1 MVSSHKRSQIWACLP
16 IFILLMT
23 FVSIVTMSDNADGFE
38 ISFDKTQQ
46 TSVFYLDNGMEVI
59 LVENHANPM
68 IAAFTIVKTGSR
80 NEDAATNGAAHFL
93 EHLLFNGTKTR
104 TQKQLY
110 DEMDF
115 YGGYNNAH
123 TGPDYTNY
131 MVLMP
136 KEFIAQGMDIQA
148 DMLFNSTLPEEKF
161 EKERGI
167 VTEEIGR
174 SADRPTYQVQNHF
187 LRTFFAGTPYERPV
201 LGTISTISHLQREQ
215 VLEYYRTWYVPN
227 NMTLMVIGDFSTP
240 EMVALVRE
248 KYDGYPTGQ
257 LPRPRTIQLMSPKSL
272 RIIHANGIG
281 KFPSDR
287 VYLNIGYVLPPP
299 TSEDFKALEMLTEFL
314 GGKETS
320 RLKTL
325 FKQDE
330 YSDWVN
336 TISAGID
343 FNRDFSTLQI
353 SAELPLDSDIE
364 RTVELITQAVKGMAD
379 EPLSKEKL
387 ESALVSRVTSEIY
400 LQEKLH
406 YYPMMKAPYLT
417 AIGPS
422 FLRDNIE
429 KLSLVTPQ
437 AIQNAAKNYL
447 SGQFPVVTAMLPTQA
462 NTGVIAG
469 QSPNHYHMET
479 LANGLTVVAQEN
491 RDSRVI
497 GVNILAKERT
507 LSEGKDRWG
516 LTEILQRMLVLGGTE
531 KHPDESLYQ
540 AFESIGAELKVHD
553 NPHIPYD
560 NYYNSPRFAYIRLKL
575 IDVFFDKGLALLS
588 EMIRQPRLTE
598 SAFEQAKKEVIPL
611 TVTNA
616 QSTPRVAARLL
627 YDNLF
632 VENPG
637 YGWVLGKAEQLE
649 GVLLSE
655 VQVFQRKFYNPA
667 NLMLVV
673 SGNQSIDGVMALVK
687 QHFGGA
693 WGESQWKPPTFTP
706 QFAELGHTVREKIG
720 KQQSYICLANRFEAA
735 ETDEPALLVLR
746 NLFSEKLAF
755 QLREKQGLAYS
766 VSMHVQSYDE
776 LNWYRITMGTGPE
789 NVNLAL
795 EGIQNEIQSVRNI
808 TFDEKVIQQA
818 INAILGRFGMR
829 RLDRVSHAYWV
840 GMEVLDGNPPEADEQ
855 FFEQLKK
862 VTAEDVENLKR
873 QVFHHDDHLIVI
885 VE

>member
-1 MVSSHKRSQIWACLP
+1 MVSIHKRSQFWTSLP

-23 FVSIVTMSDNADGFE
+23 LISTVTMSDGADDFKVP
-38 ISFDKTQQ
+38 FDKTQQ
-46 TSVFYLDNGMEVI
+46 GSVFYLDNGMEVI

-80 NEDAATNGAAHFL
+80 NEEAATNGAAHFL

-136 KEFIAQGMDIQA
+136 KEFIARGMDIQA
-148 DMLFNSTLPEEKF
+148 DMLFNSTLPQEKF

-167 VTEEIGR
+167 VIEEIGR

-201 LGTISTISHLQREQ
+201 LGTVSTISHLQREQ

-240 EMVALVRE
+240 EMVALVKE
-248 KYDGYPTGQ
+248 KYGGYPTGQ
-257 LPRPRTIQLMSPKSL
+257 LPRSQTIQLTSPKSL
-272 RIIHANGIG
+272 RIIWANGIG
-281 KFPSDR
+281 KFPNDR
-287 VYLNIGYVLPPP
+287 AYLNLGYILPPP
-299 TSEDFKALEMLTEFL
+299 TSEDLQALEMLTEFL

-325 FKQDE
+325 FKQDG
-330 YSDWVN
+330 YIDWVN
-336 TISAGID
+336 TISASID

-353 SAELPLDSDIE
+353 SAELPLDSDVK

-379 EPLSKEKL
+379 EPLSEAKL
-387 ESALVSRVTSEIY
+387 ESALVSHVTGEIY

-422 FLRDNIE
+422 FLRDDIE
-429 KLSLVTPQ
+429 NFSGVTPE
-437 AIQNAAKNYL
+437 AIQSVAKKYL
-447 SGQFPVVTAMLPTQA
+447 SDHFPVVTVMSPPHQIDSSVT
-462 NTGVIAG
+462 VD
-469 QSPNHYHMET
+469 QSPNIYHTET
-479 LANGLTVVAQEN
+479 LANGLTVVVQEN
-491 RDSRVI
+491 SDSRVI
-497 GVNILAKERT
+497 GINLLAKERA

-516 LTEILQRMLVLGGTE
+516 MTEILQRMLILGGTE

-553 NPHIPYD
+553 NPYIPYD

-575 IDVFFDKGLALLS
+575 IDVFFDRGLVLLS
-588 EMIRQPRLTE
+588 EMVRQPKLTE
-598 SAFEQAKKEVIPL
+598 NAFEQAKREVIPL
-611 TVTNA
+611 AVTNA
-616 QSTPRVAARLL
+616 QSTPRVAARLF

-637 YGWVLGKAEQLE
+637 YGWILGKAEQLE
-649 GVLLSE
+649 GIVLSDLKA
-655 VQVFQRKFYNPA
+655 FQRKFYNPA

-673 SGNQSIDGVMALVK
+673 SGNQPIDSVMALVK
-687 QHFGGA
+687 QYFGGV
-693 WGESQWKPPTFTP
+693 WGESQWKSPTFTP

-720 KQQSYICLANRFEAA
+720 KQQSYIYLANRFEAA
-735 ETDEPALLVLR
+735 ETDRPALLVLR

-755 QLREKQGLAYS
+755 NLREKQGLAYS
-766 VSMHVQSYDE
+766 ISMHVRNYDE
-776 LNWYRITMGTGPE
+776 LNWYRITMGTRPE
-789 NVNLAL
+789 NIDLAL

-808 TFDEKVIQQA
+808 AFDEKAIHQA

-829 RLDRVSHAYWV
+829 
-840 GMEVLDGNPPEADEQ
+840 
-855 FFEQLKK
+855 
-862 VTAEDVENLKR
+862 
-873 QVFHHDDHLIVI
+873 
-885 VE
+885 

>member
-1 MVSSHKRSQIWACLP
+1 MVSIHKRSKFWTSLP

-23 FVSIVTMSDNADGFE
+23 FVSIVTMADDADDFKAL
-38 ISFDKTQQ
+38 FDQTQRS
-46 TSVFYLDNGMEVI
+46 SVFYLDNGMEII

-80 NEDAATNGAAHFL
+80 HEDAVTNGAAHFL

-167 VTEEIGR
+167 ITEEIGR

-201 LGTISTISHLQREQ
+201 LGTISTITHLQREQ

-240 EMVALVRE
+240 EMVALVKK
-248 KYDGYPTGQ
+248 KYGGYPMGQ
-257 LPRPRTIQLMSPKSL
+257 LPRAQTIQLTAPKSL
-272 RIIHANGIG
+272 RIIWANGMD
-281 KFPSDR
+281 KFPNDR
-287 VYLNIGYVLPPP
+287 AYLNLGYVLPPP
-299 TSEDFKALEMLTEFL
+299 TSEDFPVLEMLTEFL

-320 RLKTL
+320 RLKML
-325 FKQDE
+325 FKQDG
-330 YSDWVN
+330 YIDWVN
-336 TISAGID
+336 SISASID

-353 SAELPLDSDIE
+353 SAELPLDSDVE
-364 RTVELITQAVKGMAD
+364 RTVELITRAVKGMAD
-379 EPLSKEKL
+379 ESLSQEKL
-387 ESALVSRVTSEIY
+387 ESALVSHVTGEIY

-417 AIGPS
+417 AVGPS
-422 FLRDNIE
+422 LLRDNID
-429 KLSLVTPQ
+429 KFSRVTPQ
-437 AIQNAAKNYL
+437 AIQSAAKKYL
-447 SGQFPVVTAMLPTQA
+447 SNHFPVVTVMSPPQT
-462 NTGVIAG
+462 NSSVSVN
-469 QSPNHYHMET
+469 QSPNLYHTEMLE
-479 LANGLTVVAQEN
+479 NGLTVVVQEN

-497 GVNILAKERT
+497 GINLLARERA
-507 LSEGKDRWG
+507 LSEGKNRWG
-516 LTEILQRMLVLGGTE
+516 MTEILQRMLVLGGTQ

-540 AFESIGAELKVHD
+540 AFGSIGAELKVHD

-575 IDVFFDKGLALLS
+575 IDAFFDRGLALLS

-598 SAFEQAKKEVIPL
+598 SAFKQAKREVIPL
-611 TVTNA
+611 AVTNA
-616 QSTPRVAARLL
+616 QSTPRVAARLF

-632 VENPG
+632 VANPG

-649 GVLLSE
+649 GILLSE
-655 VQVFQRKFYNPA
+655 LQAFHRKFYNPA

-673 SGNQSIDGVMALVK
+673 SGNQPIDGVMALVK
-687 QHFGGA
+687 QHFGGV
-693 WGESQWKPPTFTP
+693 WGEPQWKPPTFTP

-720 KQQSYICLANRFEAA
+720 KQQSYIYLANRFEAA
-735 ETDEPALLVLR
+735 ELDRPALLVLR
-746 NLFSEKLAF
+746 TLFSEKLAF
-755 QLREKQGLAYS
+755 NLREKQGLAYS
-766 VSMHVQSYDE
+766 ISMHVQSYDE
-776 LNWYRITMGTGPE
+776 LNWYRITMGTRPE
-789 NVNLAL
+789 NLDLAL
-795 EGIQNEIQSVRNI
+795 KGIQNEIQSVRNI
-808 TFDEKVIQQA
+808 TFDEKAIQQA

-840 GMEVLDGNPPEADEQ
+840 GVRVFDGNPPEADEQ

-862 VTAEDVENLKR
+862 VTVEDVERLR
-873 QVFHHDDHLIVI
+873 HQVFQHDDHLIVI